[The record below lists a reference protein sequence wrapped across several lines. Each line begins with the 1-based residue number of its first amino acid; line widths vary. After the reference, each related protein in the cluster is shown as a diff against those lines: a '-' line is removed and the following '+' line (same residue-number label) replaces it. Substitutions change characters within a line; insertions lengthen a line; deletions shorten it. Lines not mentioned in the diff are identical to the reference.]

1 MLEYAIKGSPKE
13 IEKQLFQL
21 HANREYYDPTN
32 LGFKAGILIENCIEF
47 HKSNPI
53 VWEIFHR
60 LAVQVSKKKTHFGV
74 AAIWERMRW
83 ELAIE
88 IDNDLEYKLNNDY
101 KAFYS
106 RLFNEVAEKD
116 FFTMRESIFDEVHYE
131 VLAKELPCS

>member
-1 MLEYAIKGSPKE
+1 M
-13 IEKQLFQL
+13 
-21 HANREYYDPTN
+21 
-32 LGFKAGILIENCIEF
+32 
-47 HKSNPI
+47 
-53 VWEIFHR
+53 
-60 LAVQVSKKKTHFGV
+60 

-106 RLFNEVAEKD
+106 RLFNEVAQND

-131 VLAKELPCS
+131 VLAKELPC